1 MSPGDPFE
9 KEQCIVGSTG
19 RGAGRAGVSVAMA
32 GAMAMLLAGCDGLS
46 STGPA
51 AGGGSLADGGLS
63 LEGQTYTVGS
73 KDFDEQLLLCQVSI
87 AALESVGATV
97 TDRCDVGGTEATRN
111 ALLGG
116 QIDMYWEYNG
126 TAWITFLGETAPIAD
141 EQVQYDQ
148 VKERDLA
155 ENQIEWVG
163 RTPFNN
169 KYAFAVAEE
178 RAAELG
184 LTTLSDM
191 AAYVNS
197 GKPGAVCVETEYA
210 ARNDGLSGL
219 QAAYGFQVAAP
230 KVLDT
235 GVIYTAT
242 DTGDCLFGEVF
253 TTDGRIPALGLKV
266 LEDDKQ
272 FHANY
277 NASMTVRKEA
287 FDRQPAIAQ
296 VFEPIAAA
304 LDNQTMSDLNKQVSQ
319 DGVAPRDVAR
329 TWLAER
335 GFIAG
340 P

>member
-1 MSPGDPFE
+1 
-9 KEQCIVGSTG
+9 VGSTG
-19 RGAGRAGVSVAMA
+19 RGTGRAGVSVAA
-32 GAMAMLLAGCDGLS
+32 GAMALLLAGCGGLS

-51 AGGGSLADGGLS
+51 AGGGGLADAGVS
-63 LEGQTYTVGS
+63 LEGQTYTVGG
-73 KDFDEQLLLCQVSI
+73 KDFDEQLLLCQVAI

-97 TDRCDVGGTEATRN
+97 TDRCDVGSTEATRN

-126 TAWITFLGETAPIAD
+126 TAWITFLGETTPIAD
-141 EQVQYDQ
+141 EQEQYDR

-169 KYAFAVAEE
+169 TYAFAVAEE
-178 RAAELG
+178 RAAELD

-191 AAYVNS
+191 AEYVKS
-197 GKPGAVCVETEYA
+197 GQPGAVCVETEYVS
-210 ARNDGLSGL
+210 RDDGLSGL
-219 QAAYGFQVAAP
+219 QNTYGFQVAAP
-230 KVLDT
+230 DVLDT

-253 TTDGRIPALGLKV
+253 TTDGRIPALGLRV
-266 LEDDKQ
+266 LEDDKR
-272 FHANY
+272 FHPNY

-287 FDRQPAIAQ
+287 FDRAPAVAQ

-304 LDNQTMSDLNKQVSQ
+304 LDNKTMSDLNKQVSQ
-319 DGVAPRDVAR
+319 DGLAPRDVAR
-329 TWLAER
+329 SWLAEQ